1 MKKFFIMMLA
11 VAGGV
16 ALGIRVEKSIP
27 EQHAVLE
34 VNLVPDTLEEYKDS
48 ILLENALRQ
57 GGSLDMA
64 TNREYTKFLRAFDD
78 NFEAFATVDQDNNY
92 IIRSAILN
100 WISSKGWK
108 LISISADRDTY
119 VFVR

>member
-34 VNLVPDTLEEYKDS
+34 VNLAPSTREWHKDS

-57 GGSLDMA
+57 GGSLGVAMDS
-64 TNREYTKFLRAFDD
+64 EYTEFLCAFDG

-108 LISISADRDTY
+108 LISLSADRDTY